1 MHLPF
6 FIRKN
11 IPAIKLSYV
20 LFRCSQKAPKPVC
33 TEDLKKC
40 KSADALFFLTAG
52 ISLSVHSLA
61 LSPGIEAGERH
72 FCLATFPNLRSQL
85 STLGCFGTSLQSL
98 WIRHPLGSIAGDVFD
113 PAQIAHGFFRGAN
126 SSDDQIY
133 MIVSGLALRQAGLDP
148 LVVCM

>member
-1 MHLPF
+1 MFWTYINMHLPF

-98 WIRHPLGSIAGDVFD
+98 WIRHPLGS
-113 PAQIAHGFFRGAN
+113 N
-126 SSDDQIY
+126 SWGRVRSSSNCTWLFQR
-133 MIVSGLALRQAGLDP
+133 SKFL
-148 LVVCM
+148 